1 MKTLYKLLTI
11 IIIALFIVSSV
22 YIVFYLDN
30 NAKESDT
37 TPPKIIDITG
47 NTTGTTGKITTIE
60 VTFSDNVNVTEAFII
75 YKSASSDTW
84 QQASILSGST
94 DIKIPANSKDD
105 YYYYV
110 TVDDAARNGPIGNP
124 SIDGSKYYTITVS
137 EDIEELSHTVF
148 IEEATGQSCYYC
160 TGVSEVIEE
169 FFKSGEYNFYYVSM
183 VWNYDK
189 AKNHLE
195 NDYNL
200 YGQPTVY
207 IDGGFKVE
215 LGGGHTKEEVDASK
229 YIEAIQTAENRN
241 VPKIKVN
248 VTVDY
253 KNGSN
258 NFTTNVV
265 VKNFEGTT
273 YTGTLKVH
281 LAEIVS
287 RWNYNTGGNIHNAF
301 LEYIINEEISVEAG
315 KEYKTSKNW
324 ELSASDIPD
333 NLMVIA
339 VVFNSEPEERYSYP
353 PENKNPFDAYFADAT
368 DGTYVIAGGDLPPQ
382 VSIINLL
389 EGKLHI
395 FGKPIFNTIF
405 KTTKLIGRTKIQ
417 VNASDDSKIEKVEL
431 YVDNEIQDT
440 DNEAPYEFTLKKI
453 GLFKSLFLR
462 KHIIKVIAYD
472 DTGKTA
478 TDQIEVK
485 VRL

>member
-1 MKTLYKLLTI
+1 MKSLFKLLTI
-11 IIIALFIVSSV
+11 IIIALFVISSV

-30 NAKESDT
+30 NSKESDT
-37 TPPKIIDITG
+37 KPPEIIDITG

-60 VTFSDNVNVTEAFII
+60 VTFSDNINVTDASI
-75 YKSASSDTW
+75 YYRPASSDTW
-84 QQASILSGST
+84 QLSSILSGSI
-94 DIKIPANSKDD
+94 DIKISANSDED
-105 YYYYV
+105 YYYYI
-110 TVDDAARNGPIGNP
+110 TVDDAAGNGPVGNP
-124 SIDGSKYYTITVS
+124 SIDGSKYYIITVS

-148 IEEATGQSCYYC
+148 IEEATGVNCYYC

-169 FFKSGEYNFYYVSM
+169 FYKSGEYNFYYVSM
-183 VWNYDK
+183 VWDYDK

-215 LGGGHTKEEVDASK
+215 MGGGHTKEEVDTSK
-229 YIEAIQTAENRN
+229 YIESINTAENRN

-248 VTVDY
+248 VTIDY

-273 YTGTLKVH
+273 YNGTLKVH

-287 RWNYNTGGNIHNAF
+287 RWNYKTGGNIHNAF
-301 LEYIINEEISVEAG
+301 LEYLIDEEISVEAG
-315 KEYKTSKNW
+315 KDYKTSKNRVISTS
-324 ELSASDIPD
+324 EIPD
-333 NLMVIA
+333 NLMVVA
-339 VVFNSEPEERYSYP
+339 VVFNSESEQKYSFP
-353 PENKNPFDAYFADAT
+353 SENENPFDAYFADAT
-368 DGTYVIAGGDLPPQ
+368 DGAYVIAGGDLPPQ
-382 VSIINLL
+382 VSIINPV

-395 FGKPIFNTIF
+395 FGKPIFDTIL
-405 KTTKLIGRTKIQ
+405 KITKLIGHTKIQ
-417 VNASDDSKIEKVEL
+417 VNASDDSKIEKVEF
-431 YVDNEIQDT
+431 YVDGEKINT
-440 DNEAPYEFTLKKI
+440 DSEAPYEYTLKRI
-453 GLFKSLFLR
+453 GIFKSIFFR

-478 TDQIEVK
+478 TDQIEVRA
-485 VRL
+485 RL